1 MVNAYLVKY
10 YGNEKD
16 GISVNEP
23 MHTLPTKDRIAV
35 IEAVHVP
42 NALTP
47 EQLEGAKRCAAFLHE
62 HLLEHF
68 KEPADLVMVD
78 GYVLVDITLRM
89 LQPPELKMAQGF
101 PADYIIDRGLFVDP
115 VTGAEE
121 WREIKKT
128 DQMKLIGNSVSP
140 YEAEALVRANAADLI
155 DLYQRLAA

>member
-1 MVNAYLVKY
+1 M
-10 YGNEKD
+10 
-16 GISVNEP
+16 NEP

-128 DQMKLIGNSVSP
+128 DQVKLIGNSVSP
-140 YEAEALVRANAADLI
+140 YEGECRRPHRPLSAPGRMTTHRHPDGHHIYPNQEDV
-155 DLYQRLAA
+155 